1 MKSPSIE
8 FSALVASAILT
19 LALGEWWHWVAVI
32 AAFVVV
38 RVLSQ

>member
-8 FSALVASAILT
+8 FSALVASAIIT
-19 LALGEWWHWVAVI
+19 LVVGEWWHWVAVI